1 MAPHPDKQQKSLP
14 TSFTSVQDLYKRGPG
29 NFVNVIGI
37 IKDFKPPAQTKRS
50 DWRCEI
56 CLYDRY
62 TEDGSFDSI
71 AFNIFRPQ
79 NEMPAP
85 SLGDVIVLFQAKFQ
99 SHNGVL
105 SLVTH
110 WKTDIHL
117 YSASQIPRPP
127 ESALKALRPAP
138 KKPTHNPGQPIHE
151 YVSFFYH
158 SVDKSCIPSEVEFQ
172 HTKAKYITANEKF
185 KVLKDVQMDTYVD
198 VIVQLVRQPYDTA
211 DRITLWISDFTENDS
226 FFHFAWKGPA
236 IRADKPVNPHESEY
250 DMPYGA
256 GSGGEWKGPFG
267 KRSMQV
273 TCYDQHAAY
282 IREQKLSMGSWVM
295 LRNLHIKY
303 GRNAANL
310 EGFLRGERNDSG
322 LKINIA
328 QMDTTD
334 TESPDPR
341 LKEALRRKFD
351 YEKLKQAETQEIF
364 NASWAGKKR
373 KSDLAEMG
381 ITSSDKPKRNRNK
394 NKAKKKSMGHEESV
408 TSSAAVSTTSPT
420 NVNNSNGNSLRPS
433 PRRLL
438 SRNCLHQ
445 FDLTRSVKCE
455 YENKPI
461 STFEDILDPIYLK
474 TKVNDQEVELQ
485 LPFVNLNY
493 RADVRVINF
502 MPADLRDF
510 AQPKKMSEYAML
522 SDYEES
528 DADSDEEGRSTADRA
543 AVRQWEWRFFLE
555 LEDANSPKGHRGK
568 KNTLWVAVNNFS
580 AQCLLNLDAS
590 DLHQDED
597 NLDILRDRLFLLW
610 GELEEKKS
618 IGEANKRREAQV
630 ALANTESNRPP
641 SHSSDDEST
650 APQKQAIELRSSQ
663 ISNLP
668 FSCCIRQYGVKV
680 REEDPGKA
688 DAGKGKRWQRMFGL
702 FGTRIVTHQQQ
713 AV

>member
-1 MAPHPDKQQKSLP
+1 MAPHPNKQQNSLP
-14 TSFTSVQDLYKRGPG
+14 SSFTSVRDLYKRGRG
-29 NFVNVIGI
+29 NLVNVIGI
-37 IKDFKPPAQTKRS
+37 IKDFKPPIQTRGS
-50 DWRCEI
+50 DHKCEI
-56 CLYDRY
+56 CLYDSCA
-62 TEDGSFDSI
+62 EDGSFDSI
-71 AFNIFRPQ
+71 TLNIFRPQ
-79 NEMPAP
+79 NEMPDP
-85 SLGDVIVLFQAKFQ
+85 GLGDVIVLFQVKSQLHSDA
-99 SHNGVL
+99 L

-110 WKTDIHL
+110 RTTDIHL

-127 ESALKALRPAP
+127 ESALKALRPQSRNT
-138 KKPTHNPGQPIHE
+138 THNPGQPIHE

-158 SVDKSCIPSEVEFQ
+158 SVDKSCIPSDVEFQ
-172 HTKAKYITANEKF
+172 HIKAKSITANEKF
-185 KVLKDVQMDTYVD
+185 KVLKDVQVDAYVD

-211 DRITLWISDFTENDS
+211 DRITLWVSDFTENDG
-226 FFHFAWKGPA
+226 FFPFAWKGPA
-236 IRADKPVNPHESEY
+236 IRADKPVDPHEYEST
-250 DMPYGA
+250 MPYDA

-282 IREQKLSMGSWVM
+282 IREQNLSMGTWVM

-303 GRNAANL
+303 GRNLANI
-310 EGFLRGERNDSG
+310 EGFLRGERNDSD
-322 LKINIA
+322 LKINIT

-341 LKEALRRKFD
+341 LKEALRHKRD
-351 YEKLKQAETQEIF
+351 YEELKKIQSQEIF

-381 ITSSDKPKRNRNK
+381 ITSSDK
-394 NKAKKKSMGHEESV
+394 AKKNRKKPKKKKKLTGHDESI
-408 TSSAAVSTTSPT
+408 TSSAAVSTASSSK
-420 NVNNSNGNSLRPS
+420 NNNSN
-433 PRRLL
+433 
-438 SRNCLHQ
+438 
-445 FDLTRSVKCE
+445 VKCE
-455 YENKPI
+455 YETKAT

-474 TKVNDQEVELQ
+474 TKVDGQEVELQ

-502 MPADLRDF
+502 MPPDLRDF
-510 AQPKKMSEYAML
+510 AQPKKMSEYVML

-528 DADSDEEGRSTADRA
+528 DADSDEERGSTADRA

-555 LEDANSPKGHRGK
+555 LEDANFPKDHGGK
-568 KNTLWVAVNNFS
+568 KKTLWVAVNNFS

-610 GELEEKKS
+610 GELEEKKN
-618 IGEANKRREAQV
+618 IGEENKHRAAQV
-630 ALANTESNRPP
+630 ALANTNLNRPP
-641 SHSSDDEST
+641 SHSSDDENT
-650 APQKQAIELRSSQ
+650 APQKQETELRSSQ

-668 FSCCIRQYGVKV
+668 FSCCIRQYGVKA
-680 REEDPGKA
+680 REEDPAKA

-702 FGTRIVTHQQQ
+702 FGTKIVTHQQQ
-713 AV
+713 AD